1 MVIILKFLTSLATL
15 AAVGAATVQT
25 GVLDNR
31 VEGLADARGRAEVFV
46 VEKLTDLNTLR
57 KSGMAYAE
65 DKFSAAEP
73 TPNKP
78 TQVNYRLAP
87 VEERAIIESV
97 EATGTLTPVA
107 LVSVSSQVSGQIKLI
122 HADFNDEVRL
132 GDIIAEID
140 PLSFEIAV
148 EQAEAEVGVAR
159 ANVLKAQVSLRDA
172 EGDLEGKTA
181 LAAGGNGSKIDKR
194 KAEALKDLASA
205 QLDDATHGLKRTEAS
220 LKQAIADLDR
230 TFIRSPVD
238 GTVIQRNIEV
248 GTTVAVSLQ
257 APILYTIAQ
266 DLREMQV
273 NTSIPESE
281 IGRIRTGQR
290 IEFTADSFSGRIFQG
305 TVVQIRKQPQ
315 ITQNVVTYTVVATAA
330 NPDAL
335 LLPGMTATAKII
347 IDEND
352 KKLAVPTA
360 ALRFRPPSEPRS
372 AVNRVFVERDG
383 QAVAVPV
390 TLGVTDGAYTAV
402 ASVGLTSGDTV
413 IIGLGGD
420 TYKTAK
426 IDARKP
432 KDTF

>member
-1 MVIILKFLTSLATL
+1 MVIVLKFLTSLVTV

-25 GVLDNR
+25 GVFDDR
-31 VEGLADARGRAEVFV
+31 VEGLAVARGRAEVFV
-46 VEKLTDLNTLR
+46 VQKLNDLNALR
-57 KSGMAYAE
+57 KSGMAFAE
-65 DKFSAAEP
+65 GKFTGAEP
-73 TPNKP
+73 TLNKSL
-78 TQVNYRLAP
+78 QVNYRLAP
-87 VEERAIIESV
+87 VEERAIVESV

-132 GDIIAEID
+132 GDVIAEID
-140 PLSFEIAV
+140 PLSFKIAV

-159 ANVLKAQVSLRDA
+159 ANVWKAQVSLRDA

-238 GTVIQRNIEV
+238 GTVIQRNIEI

-281 IGRIRTGQR
+281 IGRIRTGQK
-290 IEFTADSFSGRIFQG
+290 IEFTADSFPGQIFRG

-315 ITQNVVTYTVVATAA
+315 ITQNVVTYTVVATAP

-347 IDEND
+347 IDENEM
-352 KKLAVPTA
+352 KLAVPTA

-390 TLGVTDGAYTAV
+390 TLGVSDGAYTAV
-402 ASVGLTSGDTV
+402 ANAGLTAGDTV

-420 TYKTAK
+420 IYKTAK
-426 IDARKP
+426 MDARKP